1 MTDKSKTSTT
11 LSFRCPQDM
20 LEAIDS
26 IGREH
31 YPTDKNS
38 KTNSG
43 CDRSKT
49 LFHIIQAGIAALT
62 DGDIQIE
69 VRQQSKTDS
78 KTAIDQGE
86 LEELV
91 KKLIGENL
99 PVIQPRLT
107 DDNRYVRRCEL
118 DQKID
123 DRIVKALGEDGLFFD
138 SAANDLAKE
147 AIARS
152 YSQAT
157 TNLNSTRDDFYS
169 KVEEL
174 QNQLQELQ
182 SIPPAP
188 VPQPQINEERTTDN
202 GELLIVNCPL
212 SEQETGNR
220 EQGTGEHED
229 VDQVDSENKSDTQ
242 SPIAD
247 EEQAEKNR
255 QSHQEY
261 VGKYL
266 TPKPEKQRLDPA
278 IYTRNY
284 QIVSMLDCQF
294 WMDGKKFSNQ
304 ELKDNEIDKNITTNK
319 AEIETLLGAIIKTKN
334 SVIQRF
340 VGILKAMGFELKG
353 NPKDGYYI
361 TNPEIFN

>member
-1 MTDKSKTSTT
+1 MIVIQIYSNTASKTMTDKSKTSTT

-49 LFHIIQAGIAALT
+49 LFHIIQAGIAAIT
-62 DGDIQIE
+62 DGNIQIE

-78 KTAIDQGE
+78 KTAIVQGE

-123 DRIVKALGEDGLFFD
+123 DRIVRALGEDGLFFD
-138 SAANDLAKE
+138 SAANDLTKE

-157 TNLNSTRDDFYS
+157 TNLNSTRDEFYS
-169 KVEEL
+169 KVDALQKQFEEL
-174 QNQLQELQ
+174 K
-182 SIPPAP
+182 SVPPAA
-188 VPQPQINEERTTDN
+188 VPGPPIIEQLTTDN
-202 GELLIVNCPL
+202 
-212 SEQETGNR
+212 EQLT
-220 EQGTGEHED
+220 ED
-229 VDQVDSENKSDTQ
+229 VESDRSDSDFKSDTQ
-242 SPIAD
+242 LPIAD
-247 EEQAEKNR
+247 DIA
-255 QSHQEY
+255 S
-261 VGKYL
+261 
-266 TPKPEKQRLDPA
+266 
-278 IYTRNY
+278 
-284 QIVSMLDCQF
+284 
-294 WMDGKKFSNQ
+294 
-304 ELKDNEIDKNITTNK
+304 
-319 AEIETLLGAIIKTKN
+319 LLGIEAILSGDQQYDFNYLNSHIEDRLNEYKSQIEAALKIKLSLSDPKYICREFN
-334 SVIQRF
+334 K
-340 VGILKAMGFELKG
+340 ILRAMGLTIENKQIKKVETYWVV
-353 NPKDGYYI
+353 PK
-361 TNPEIFN
+361 